1 MGGAYIC
8 LSQCRPNVMKLI
20 RRYEKENASFPS
32 NVKTFVSTH
41 AAVRYLQ
48 CKMRGQ
54 MANDNGNEHNRE
66 NSETSED
73 AHSVLMVELSHP
85 KLPDNV
91 TPALVPNAKN
101 AEVSVI
107 KPLDEINIDVLVE
120 ADEEEI
126 IHGDGDGVAAV

>member
-48 CKMRGQ
+48 CKMRDQ
-54 MANDNGNEHNRE
+54 MANDIGHNRE

-73 AHSVLMVELSHP
+73 AHSVSMVELSHP
-85 KLPDNV
+85 RLHENV
-91 TPALVPNAKN
+91 TPALAPNAKN
-101 AEVSVI
+101 AE
-107 KPLDEINIDVLVE
+107 
-120 ADEEEI
+120 
-126 IHGDGDGVAAV
+126 